1 MKTTEVIE
9 YYREKHHMTL
19 RSLGELIGVSKQRLH
34 YIINGHGDFK
44 ELHTIKKIS
53 HFLNIPVE
61 ELRDALIYDFAQR
74 LIDDWKKK

>member
-19 RSLGELIGVSKQRLH
+19 KSLCELLGISRQRLH
-34 YIINGHGDFK
+34 FVIHGYGKFK
-44 ELHTIKKIS
+44 ELHIIKKIS
-53 HFLNIPVE
+53 HFLNIPTE

-74 LIDDWKKK
+74 LIDDWNKK